1 MILLDAAPQGGSGMQ
16 LIFMLLAM
24 GLIMYF
30 FMIKPQRK
38 RQKEI
43 ENFRNNLQVGD
54 KVITAS
60 GIHGT
65 VKDLHLGETFM
76 SIEIAK
82 GVVVKIDRNYVYSD
96 PTQANPNQ

>member
-1 MILLDAAPQGGSGMQ
+1 MFVI
-16 LIFMLLAM
+16 I
-24 GLIMYF
+24 YF

-43 ENFRNNLQVGD
+43 ENFRNNLSVGD

-60 GIHGT
+60 GLLGT
-65 VKDLHLGETFM
+65 VKDLHLGETYM

-82 GVVVKIDRNYVYSD
+82 GVVVKIDRNYIYADS
-96 PTQANPNQ
+96 TQAAQTTEK